1 MASYLHTLFFY
12 CDRTLARSKTFDK
25 EEISA
30 LLQQPYSLRAASRRG
45 HTADCIAAVVAAQ
58 GADRATLDFISGE
71 PHGPPQWPEGMTA
84 SVLPFEELITIAQSI
99 DSLLAWSATSTSVV
113 SRIWQF
119 NSPDEIQEALKSP
132 VISPDPNNM
141 SGGLDSD
148 GYTAEFLFA
157 FLASI
162 ASVVRDAHASER
174 GLICFRAFG

>member
-12 CDRTLARSKTFDK
+12 CDRTLARSKIFDK

-30 LLQQPYSLRAASRRG
+30 LLQQPYCLRAASRRG
-45 HTADCIAAVVAAQ
+45 HTADCIAAMVAAK
-58 GADRATLDFISGE
+58 GADRATLDFISWK
-71 PHGPPQWPEGMTA
+71 PYGPKWPEGMTA

-148 GYTAEFLFA
+148 GYTAEFLFS

-174 GLICFRAFG
+174 GLICFLAFG